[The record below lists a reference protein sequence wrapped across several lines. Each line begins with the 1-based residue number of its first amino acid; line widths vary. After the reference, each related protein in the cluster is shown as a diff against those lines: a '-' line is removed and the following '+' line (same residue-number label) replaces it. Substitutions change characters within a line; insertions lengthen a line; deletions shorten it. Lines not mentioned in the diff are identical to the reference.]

1 MCVFAALGIQQ
12 AMGMRHI
19 VIVAC
24 TALQYFSKLFHK
36 RHNFRKKNLTEHN
49 SAHYSRQILMK
60 LEFSPQI
67 FEKLSN
73 TKFHE
78 NPSSGS
84 RGVPYG
90 RTGGQTDRR
99 INGQTDRHDEDN
111 LM

>member
-1 MCVFAALGIQQ
+1 LWPAPLYNIFPN
-12 AMGMRHI
+12 
-19 VIVAC
+19 
-24 TALQYFSKLFHK
+24 YFINGTIFE
-36 RHNFRKKNLTEHN
+36 KKNLTEHN